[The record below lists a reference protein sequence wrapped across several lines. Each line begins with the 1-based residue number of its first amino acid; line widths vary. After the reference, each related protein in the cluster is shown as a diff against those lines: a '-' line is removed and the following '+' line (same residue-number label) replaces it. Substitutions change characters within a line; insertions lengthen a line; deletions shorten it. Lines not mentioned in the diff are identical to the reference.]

1 MDRLASPGP
10 THCSPMALRG
20 YGSSQRREYM
30 TRPGRSRQQRRHN
43 KPGHRR
49 AQHDRQ
55 RPGYGASASWR
66 PPPPAGVCCR
76 RPGSEYEVDFWL
88 HELGSAETVVD
99 VQRHEMTE
107 AELIDVLAAQS
118 WPGLLRA
125 AGNGITWVGEDGAGK
140 HSDRSP
146 GQGVTPLQARSRRD
160 RRRGAGLP
168 AGRFPAVPGPSFR

>member
-1 MDRLASPGP
+1 M
-10 THCSPMALRG
+10 C
-20 YGSSQRREYM
+20 
-30 TRPGRSRQQRRHN
+30 
-43 KPGHRR
+43 
-49 AQHDRQ
+49 
-55 RPGYGASASWR
+55 W
-66 PPPPAGVCCR
+66 R

-146 GQGVTPLQARSRRD
+146 GQGVTPPSRPGAAEIVAEAPGCP
-160 RRRGAGLP
+160 RGGFR
-168 AGRFPAVPGPSFR
+168 RFPGRHSASRSWTLPDDLAGPVPQVAVHGGLVSLGVAITRPLSWTRGGPGSAPWRVHLAA